1 MYTDIIHYDLAKSV
15 NHNRFLNITAKV
27 LTDWMQHQKGFVSW
41 TQYRNSRGGYT
52 DIVIWESKE
61 AAQIAEGKMS
71 ENPHQKYWV
80 EYYQNI
86 QSEALES
93 IC

>member
-1 MYTDIIHYDLAKSV
+1 M
-15 NHNRFLNITAKV
+15 
-27 LTDWMQHQKGFVSW
+27 SW

-61 AAQIAEGKMS
+61 APQIAEGKMS
-71 ENPHQKYWV
+71 ENPHQKDWV
-80 EYYQNI
+80 ECYQNI

-93 IC
+93 IR

>member
-15 NHNRFLNITAKV
+15 NYNRFLNITAKV

-41 TQYRNSRGGYT
+41 TQHRNSRGGYT

-61 AAQIAEGKMS
+61 ADQIAEDKMS
-71 ENPHQKYWV
+71 ENPHQKDWV
-80 EYYQNI
+80 
-86 QSEALES
+86 
-93 IC
+93 